1 MKRIVVLSLFLPI
14 AACAFPQ
21 SSSDM
26 GGGGLQFSG
35 VLSMNF
41 IDDFV
46 SSTASTDTLNGLS
59 YLQLNPSLKEGP
71 FGFDAEIAV
80 GPGASW
86 AFKYG
91 YGYADFWNGRIH
103 VSIGKFVDPDT
114 FALNSFYTGGSDGP
128 GSYGNPSVINAQGST
143 GNGINGIELKLS
155 PQKNLVIGFGV
166 PYQFQQDLV
175 DSSVKRI
182 FGAVSYTEEKLV
194 QLVLGY
200 AQGHTGV
207 ADLASPIN
215 NLNQNKAY
223 FIANVLVSDTLVLGG
238 RYELDHDLSNGTVIS
253 NNAYFT
259 AGAKLQDFS
268 IGGDV
273 GLYFPRV
280 GSAGFE
286 VLGSTTYTLKSVFTS
301 VDLQPYLAVSYVSST
316 YQESTFNA
324 VTINPQL
331 RFLLGKSQHEIAVGY
346 TVTIDTAHPLQ
357 PPVDQM
363 NILMQVYF

>member
-1 MKRIVVLSLFLPI
+1 MKKILVLSLFLPI
-14 AACAFPQ
+14 AAAVYAQ
-21 SSSDM
+21 DL
-26 GGGGLQFSG
+26 GGSGLQFSG

-41 IDDFV
+41 IDDFY

-71 FGFDAEIAV
+71 FGFDSELSF
-80 GPGASW
+80 GPGGSW

-91 YGYADFWNGRIH
+91 YGYADLWNGRFH
-103 VSIGKFVDPDT
+103 VAIGKFVDPDT
-114 FALNSFYTGGSDGP
+114 FALTSFYAGGPDGP
-128 GSYGNPSVINAQGST
+128 GSYGNASVVNAQGGT
-143 GNGINGIELKLS
+143 GYGINGIELKVS
-155 PQKNLVIGFGV
+155 PQKNLVFGLGV
-166 PYQFQQDLV
+166 PYQSQADTV
-175 DSSVKRI
+175 DTSLKRI
-182 FGAVSYTEEKLV
+182 FGAVSYTAENLV
-194 QLVLGY
+194 QLVIGY
-200 AQGHTGV
+200 TQGHTGV

-223 FIANVLVSDTLVLGG
+223 LIANVLVSDTLVLGG
-238 RYELDHDLSNGTVIS
+238 RYELDHDVSSWTVIS
-253 NNAYFT
+253 NNAYLT

-273 GLYFPRV
+273 GLYLPR
-280 GSAGFE
+280 GASAGFE
-286 VLGSTTYTLKSVFTS
+286 VLGSTTYTLKSIFTS

-331 RFLLGKSQHEIAVGY
+331 RLLLGKSQHEIAVGY